1 MYEAA
6 YELRREKRSD
16 RQASGREATH
26 KKKGGGAE
34 REVEKIG
41 SAGRLYE
48 RLIDAKFVRS
58 DRNGRPRSSVICREE
73 KSNNSVKCTTGL

>member
-1 MYEAA
+1 LQHRVEEDWIVVSREDVRG

-41 SAGRLYE
+41 SAGRL
-48 RLIDAKFVRS
+48 
-58 DRNGRPRSSVICREE
+58 
-73 KSNNSVKCTTGL
+73 